1 MTMPEAQPLIERTN
15 GLSLCAFEAKYL
27 PHSHPSLRC
36 THPETGTSYTISL
49 FTAKALVSSDLS
61 FCFEL
66 IAKTSSQDYA
76 SSSMGW
82 HPRSKRKEMLLPDL
96 RYLLLKPTGTA
107 QTEGFLSFMLTYE
120 DGREVIYVYEVHLA
134 ATLRGGGI
142 GRHLMGL
149 VEEIGRKVGV
159 DKIMLTVFVVNERAR
174 QFYARLGYRKDEYSP
189 QERKLRGGVVKAP
202 DYVILSKNLT

>member
-1 MTMPEAQPLIERTN
+1 MAGSQPLIERTN
-15 GLSLCAFEAKYL
+15 GLPLSTFEEIYL
-27 PHSHPSLRC
+27 PHSHPSLRY
-36 THPETGTSYTISL
+36 THPETGTPYTISL
-49 FTAKALVSSDLS
+49 FNAKSLGSSDLA

-66 IAKTSSQDYA
+66 IAKTSAQDYA

-82 HPRSKRKEMLLPDL
+82 HPRSKREEMLLPDL
-96 RYLLLKPTGTA
+96 RYLLVRPTGTV

-120 DGREVIYVYEVHLA
+120 DGREVAYVYELHLA
-134 ATLRGGGI
+134 ETLRGGGI

-159 DKIMLTVFVVNERAR
+159 DKVMLTVFVVNERAR
-174 QFYARLGYRKDEYSP
+174 QFYARLGYRIDEYSP
-189 QERKLRGGVVKAP
+189 QERRLRGGIVKTP